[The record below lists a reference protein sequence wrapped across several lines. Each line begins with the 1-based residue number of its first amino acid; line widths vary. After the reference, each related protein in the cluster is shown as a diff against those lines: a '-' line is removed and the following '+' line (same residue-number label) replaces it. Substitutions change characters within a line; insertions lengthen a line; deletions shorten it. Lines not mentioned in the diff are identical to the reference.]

1 MILVEEKEGIFFKF
15 KFSNSLTE
23 IFDYSLKELKEINSF
38 LEQSTFIVS
47 KKDHAIIRVDNQSS
61 IESKNGEKLLFHI
74 RKNKTNANYILE
86 NPLPSK
92 ISNNNTDI
100 FDLKLWFVLNNEKN
114 ENQQNIYKIINEDY
128 FLHEND
134 IIKFGNV
141 KYIVF
146 ELHIDSKEINNNEEE
161 YETANNE
168 NNNYDIN
175 ELNKNAGPILDFYPS
190 PKESYNSPNEKN
202 NIICHICK
210 KFECSEENPIIK
222 FCNCNSFH
230 FFCLKT
236 EIKEKIIK
244 KTNHKNV
251 KSYYINGIN
260 CKNCNF
266 IYPLKFKISEK
277 IYDLIDI
284 KKPSGNFLILLS
296 IETKIY
302 YGYMKLIHVV
312 ELNEQEITITIGR
325 ESTND
330 VINPDPSISR
340 QHAIIKYNQ
349 KNGKVLLKNL
359 SKKYGTLVLIKKSL
373 KLNENKIQLQIG
385 KIFFEAQ
392 IMKFGEFEKLKNKN
406 TKNPLPKKD

>member
-1 MILVEEKEGIFFKF
+1 MILVDDKEGLFFKF
-15 KFSNSLTE
+15 KFSNSVTE
-23 IFDYSLKELKEINSF
+23 IFDYSLKGSKEINSF
-38 LEQSTFIVS
+38 LDQSTFIVS
-47 KKDHAIIRVDNQSS
+47 VKDNSILRVDNQSS

-74 RKNKTNANYILE
+74 RKNKTNGNYILE

-92 ISNNNTDI
+92 LSHNNTDI
-100 FDLKLWFVLNNEKN
+100 FDLKLWFVVNNENN
-114 ENQQNIYKIINEDY
+114 ESQQNIYKIINEDY
-128 FLHEND
+128 VLHEND

-146 ELHIDSKEINNNEEE
+146 ELYIKSIESNANEEE
-161 YETANNE
+161 YETTNNE
-168 NNNYDIN
+168 NNNYNIN
-175 ELNKNAGPILDFYPS
+175 ELNKNSGPIFDFYPS

-210 KFECSEENPIIK
+210 KFESSEDNPIIK

-244 KTNHKNV
+244 KTNHRNV

-284 KKPSGNFLILLS
+284 KKPSGNYLILIS
-296 IETKIY
+296 IETKIF
-302 YGYMKLIHVV
+302 YGYMKIIHVI
-312 ELNEQEITITIGR
+312 ELNEEEITIGR
-325 ESTND
+325 EKTND

-340 QHAIIKYNQ
+340 KHAIIRYYKE
-349 KNGKVLLKNL
+349 NGKVVLKNL

-385 KIFFEAQ
+385 KIFLEAQ
-392 IMKFGEFEKLKNKN
+392 IMKFGKFETLKNRN